1 MRIENEL
8 MPLQPG
14 ARPASRLHP
23 RSSVP
28 ASGSHRAELLLSG
41 CLAAWVEVAEEAAGG
56 PEHQQR
62 GPEAVVQQ
70 GEDARGPEEAWR
82 TGLRAAN

>member
-1 MRIENEL
+1 MLIE
-8 MPLQPG
+8 PG
-14 ARPASRLHP
+14 ARLSSCLHP
-23 RSSVP
+23 RCAVP
-28 ASGSHRAELLLSG
+28 ASGSHRAEPLPSG
-41 CLAAWVEVAEEAAGG
+41 CLAAWVEVAGEAAGG

-70 GEDARGPEEAWR
+70 GEDAWGPEEAWR